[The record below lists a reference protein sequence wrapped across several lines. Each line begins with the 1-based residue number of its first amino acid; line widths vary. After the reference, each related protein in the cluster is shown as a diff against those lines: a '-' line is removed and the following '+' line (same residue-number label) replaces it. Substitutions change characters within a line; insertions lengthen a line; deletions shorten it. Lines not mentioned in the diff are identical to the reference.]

1 MVGWWCGDGM
11 TTHTLGRK
19 YDLIDV
25 GRADRRRVRADKPS
39 NTRRGTTRPPRAP
52 DFRHHPS
59 RKEMPPCRRSDPT
72 GNSGPAS
79 TRPSRRRRP
88 ATRRSWGS
96 CRSPHARSSSP
107 PRPREESQRGLTEK
121 SAGQTGKSAGQMEKS
136 AEDSRKSAAA
146 FGPPEPFKARSAIY
160 SLKAHCAIQFP
171 VLTCPRGRENGKQP
185 GPAATV
191 ERQDADGSKR
201 KGKAIMANLEFVS
214 MKGGCAVVAFRE
226 ALRQPSYPAPPL
238 RANGRLCVRKRAPL

>member
-1 MVGWWCGDGM
+1 M
-11 TTHTLGRK
+11 TTRALGRK

-25 GRADRRRVRADKPS
+25 GRAERRRVRADKPS

-59 RKEMPPCRRSDPT
+59 RKEMPPWRRSDPT
-72 GNSGPAS
+72 RNSRPAP

-121 SAGQTGKSAGQMEKS
+121 SAGQTGISAGKWKS
-136 AEDSRKSAAA
+136 PKRI
-146 FGPPEPFKARSAIY
+146 PE
-160 SLKAHCAIQFP
+160 SLQRPSGLLNHLK
-171 VLTCPRGRENGKQP
+171 
-185 GPAATV
+185 
-191 ERQDADGSKR
+191 
-201 KGKAIMANLEFVS
+201 
-214 MKGGCAVVAFRE
+214 RE
-226 ALRQPSYPAPPL
+226 ARFTHLKRTARFNFPSSPVRVA
-238 RANGRLCVRKRAPL
+238 GRTGNSRGQRRPSKDRTPTAHNESGA